1 MESDIMNKQ
10 KCEMCDLSVDEHD
23 HGACGEA
30 WLDMRGEAA
39 WIEYMGMTREE
50 YDKSNK
56 KVTV

>member
-1 MESDIMNKQ
+1 MNKQ
-10 KCEMCDLSVDEHD
+10 KCEMCDLPVDEYD
-23 HGACGEA
+23 HGACGEV

-56 KVTV
+56 KVNIHG